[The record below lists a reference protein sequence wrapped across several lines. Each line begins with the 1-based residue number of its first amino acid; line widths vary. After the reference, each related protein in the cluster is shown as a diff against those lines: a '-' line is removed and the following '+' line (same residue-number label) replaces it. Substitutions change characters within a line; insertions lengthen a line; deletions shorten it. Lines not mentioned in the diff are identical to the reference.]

1 MMSQSVPHQKHTP
14 FNPSGTDLTATNV
27 EDAIKEVNGSDTNAD
42 DVVYDNTESGL
53 VSNNVQNAIDE
64 LAEGGVEIPY
74 FDTQAEADAAIVNGD
89 LDEGD
94 YYAVGE
100 DSLYHMEYDA
110 ENETLIVSDSLI
122 SYDSETETIT
132 FNI

>member
-1 MMSQSVPHQKHTP
+1 MGIYINNNGIIERKDGAPGPAGSIAYDNSD
-14 FNPSGTDLTATNV
+14 SGLDATNV
-27 EDAIKEVNGSDTNAD
+27 QD
-42 DVVYDNTESGL
+42 
-53 VSNNVQNAIDE
+53 AIDE
-64 LAEGGVEIPY
+64 LAEGGGSGVEIPY
-74 FDTQAEADAAIVNGD
+74 YDTQAEADAAIANGD
-89 LDEGD
+89 LDDGD

-122 SYDSETETIT
+122 SYDSETETVT